1 MAGDCLTDFF
11 FLFLS
16 NVLMYYIYTMLPSL
30 EQSNAT
36 STHIMSDPDR
46 FLVDLW
52 SDWSDPGSIT
62 TLVEHKSIELFQ
74 WLGLQIPVCCKW
86 QPLLQ
91 LLILHT

>member
-36 STHIMSDPDR
+36 STHKMSDR
-46 FLVDLW
+46 
-52 SDWSDPGSIT
+52 
-62 TLVEHKSIELFQ
+62 
-74 WLGLQIPVCCKW
+74 LGASP
-86 QPLLQ
+86 
-91 LLILHT
+91 